1 MTSICFTSPKSVSS
15 HPRKNHSIASKQA
28 IIKKFFVHSIKM
40 LNLSLDKL
48 KLIPKNRAIKGCKGM
63 SKDELLWTEKHQS

>member
-1 MTSICFTSPKSVSS
+1 MTIIFFTSPKPVSS
-15 HPRKNHSIASKQA
+15 HPRRSHSIASKQA
-28 IIKKFFVHSIKM
+28 IIKRFSVHTIKI

-63 SKDELLWTEKHQS
+63 SKDELLWTEKQS

>member
-1 MTSICFTSPKSVSS
+1 
-15 HPRKNHSIASKQA
+15 
-28 IIKKFFVHSIKM
+28 M

-48 KLIPKNRAIKGCKGM
+48 KLIPKNRDIKGCKGM